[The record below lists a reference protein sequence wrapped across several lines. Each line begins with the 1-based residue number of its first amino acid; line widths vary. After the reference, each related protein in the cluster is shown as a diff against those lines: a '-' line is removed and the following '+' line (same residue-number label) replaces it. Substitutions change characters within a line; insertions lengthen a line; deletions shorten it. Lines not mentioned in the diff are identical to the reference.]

1 MNTESSFTTEASAD
15 LRRSGRIASGWAVA
29 VVIAVALYL
38 VAGGAIASA
47 QEVPAGEQILG
58 YRIVGEDVAGPHMI
72 ELQVSPA
79 APLAGTIR
87 FAVRVRNAATGADI
101 DDALVRVFGTPS
113 EKGERQYSPGLNSPF
128 DPVYYLL
135 QLDLEHAG
143 VWAIDVEVDS
153 ELGSGKTVMSIEIE
167 NRGRTGESLAWGSA
181 LFALV
186 TLAFASGIVWLW
198 YSSKKALKRREEQQR
213 R

>member
-1 MNTESSFTTEASAD
+1 M
-15 LRRSGRIASGWAVA
+15 
-29 VVIAVALYL
+29 
-38 VAGGAIASA
+38 
-47 QEVPAGEQILG
+47 
-58 YRIVGEDVAGPHMI
+58 
-72 ELQVSPA
+72 
-79 APLAGTIR
+79 
-87 FAVRVRNAATGADI
+87 RVRNAATGADI

-153 ELGSGKTVMSIEIE
+153 ELGSGTTVMSIEIE